1 MRKRVASFL
10 TIVILCASIA
20 YSQDSVT
27 IGFIYILSGRA
38 AYIGQVAQQ
47 GASLAIDQVNNSG
60 GINGKKLV
68 GIFEDSEG
76 KPQKA
81 ADLAKR
87 LIQKDRVDV
96 IMGITSSGEA
106 EAVAP
111 IAAEFKTPLLVTTAN
126 ASSITG
132 EMCNKFNFRITC
144 TSKQHVKSP
153 ALIAAQT
160 KARRWTTVGPDYL
173 LGHETWDLFQQ
184 YLSKIGNDVSFL
196 PKSDVAFAPMS
207 TSDWTPH
214 IQKVMKSDADGI
226 VISLWGGNAVDF
238 FKQAGQAGF
247 FDGKRTFLLTMG
259 GTVDFF
265 MALGSQMPV
274 GIWVGPAYW
283 FQGNY
288 GSENEAFV
296 KSYEERFNF
305 PPSHMAATA
314 YLAIMAYSE
323 ALKRSGN
330 ASPDFLVKTLEG
342 LEFDSPLGKT
352 TIRREDHQALFDLV
366 WGQTS
371 EKMYKLKKG
380 QVLRS
385 LHPIIDFSPDQV
397 LPPPTETGC
406 VMK

>member
-1 MRKRVASFL
+1 MRKRTAFFL

-20 YSQDSVT
+20 YAQDSVT
-27 IGFIYILSGRA
+27 IGFIYVSSGRA

-47 GASLAIDQVNNSG
+47 GATLGIEQINNSG

-68 GIFEDSEG
+68 GIFEDSEN

-81 ADLAKR
+81 VDLTKR
-87 LIQKDRVDV
+87 FIEKDRVDA
-96 IMGITSSGEA
+96 IMGIVSSAEA

-132 EMCNKFNFRITC
+132 EKCNKFTFRVTC
-144 TSKQHVKSP
+144 TTKQHIKST

-184 YLSKIGNDVSFL
+184 YLSKIRNDVSFL
-196 PKSDVAFAPMS
+196 PKSDVAFAPM
-207 TSDWTPH
+207 TTTDWRPA
-214 IQKVMKSDADGI
+214 IEKVMNSDADGV
-226 VISLWGGNAVDF
+226 VISLWGGNIIDF
-238 FKQAGQAGF
+238 FNQAARAGF
-247 FDGKRTFLLTMG
+247 FNGKRTILLTMG

-274 GIWVGPAYW
+274 GVWVGPAYW

-288 GSENEAFV
+288 GSENESFV
-296 KSYEERFNF
+296 RSYRERFRY

-314 YLAIMAYSE
+314 YAAIIGYSE
-323 ALKRSGN
+323 ALKRCGN
-330 ASPDFLVKTLEG
+330 SASDCLIKTLEG
-342 LEFDSPLGKT
+342 LEFESPLGKT
-352 TIRREDHQALFDLV
+352 TIRREDHQAMFDLV

-371 EKMYKLKKG
+371 EKMYRLDVG
-380 QVLRS
+380 QAIRS
-385 LHPIIDFSPDQV
+385 LHPIVHFRPDEV

-406 VMK
+406 VMR